1 VTRHLLLGFLIVVT
15 PLLGQQPASPND
27 AGSSAAHPSGIAQ
40 SPQKPQHPRKD
51 VATIARE
58 TKGAVVS
65 IVMAD
70 KRGQPLAQGSGFVVS
85 RDGRIVTNY
94 HVIKSGSSAVI
105 KLPDGAFFT
114 VDGVLAF
121 DKDRDVAV
129 IKAHGNN
136 FQTVALGNS
145 DRLQVGEE
153 VVAIG
158 SPLSLES
165 TVSNGIVSGIRNE
178 APPSNGSLL
187 DQVAAEGRKLLQIT
201 APISH
206 GSSGGPLFN
215 MAGEVVG
222 ITSAAFVDGENLN
235 FAVPIN
241 DAKRLLQLPAH
252 ALLAFPD
259 APEKEPEKIAEKPD
273 AVGQDPIIFREWR
286 ADHGAT
292 GFAEAFATEPACRG
306 LTLLDYDDLPKGI
319 GDHWGLTVYKMN
331 GTAAG
336 SPLLH
341 WDDLYHVNCPVKGQ
355 SCSDLNNFD
364 IYALLREKFDASNYC
379 SPNCTT
385 QAALSAGVK
394 AVCTLVK
401 GGGGQVPVQQPA
413 TGQAP
418 TATFETRQ
426 DDATLCRDS
435 IRARVEQFSK
445 LAFLHDGQH
454 SWEYDSRF
462 DSATPNVNTKCMIWF
477 HVTSLEPMTIPGN
490 GWKQTAIRLWDEVE
504 CLPLLRVPGVLGFI
518 PAESEILFID
528 RGRDTEVSRTFK
540 CSVDSRINGDGG
552 GGETTC
558 QTWSQFKNLVT
569 YSFRIPYTGH
579 DPYRY

>member
-1 VTRHLLLGFLIVVT
+1 MTRHLLLGFLIVVT

-27 AGSSAAHPSGIAQ
+27 SGSSAVHPSGIAQ
-40 SPQKPQHPRKD
+40 SPQKPQYPRKD
-51 VATIARE
+51 VATIAKE

-70 KRGQPLAQGSGFVVS
+70 KGGQPIAQGSGFVVS

-94 HVIKSGSSAVI
+94 HVIKSGSSAII
-105 KLPDGAFFT
+105 KLPDGAYFT

-121 DKDRDVAV
+121 DKERDVAV

-136 FQTVALGNS
+136 FQTVTLGNS
-145 DRLQVGEE
+145 DRLQVGAD

-165 TVSNGIVSGIRNE
+165 TVSNGIVSGIRRDE
-178 APPSNGSLL
+178 
-187 DQVAAEGRKLLQIT
+187 ERTLLQIT

-215 MAGEVVG
+215 MAGEVIG

-259 APEKEPEKIAEKPD
+259 APEKEPETKAEKPD
-273 AVGQDPIIFREWR
+273 AVGQDPIILKEWR

-306 LTLLDYDDLPKGI
+306 LTLLDSEDVPKGI

-341 WDDLYHVNCPVKGQ
+341 WDDLYHVNCPLAGQ
-355 SCSDLNNFD
+355 SCSGHKSFD
-364 IYALLREKFDASNYC
+364 IYALLRENFDASNYC

-385 QAALSAGVK
+385 QAALYAGVK

-413 TGQAP
+413 TGQAL
-418 TATFETRQ
+418 TATYETG
-426 DDATLCRDS
+426 DDATLCKDS

-462 DSATPNVNTKCMIWF
+462 DSATQNVNTKCMIWF
-477 HVTSLEPMTIPGN
+477 HVTSREPMTIPGN

-504 CLPLLRVPGVLGFI
+504 CLPLLGVPGVVGFI

-569 YSFRIPYTGH
+569 YGFRIPYTGH